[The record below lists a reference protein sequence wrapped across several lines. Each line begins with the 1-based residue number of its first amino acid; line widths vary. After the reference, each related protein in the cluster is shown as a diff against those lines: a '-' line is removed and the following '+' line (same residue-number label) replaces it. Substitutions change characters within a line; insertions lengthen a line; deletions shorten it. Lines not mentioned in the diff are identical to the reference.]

1 MTAETNEAGDLTGQL
16 AELRERIGVL
26 EDELAVRRVIAAY
39 GPAVDSGDSAA
50 TGALWTREA
59 VYDMD
64 VGVLD
69 GRDEIT
75 AMVDGPV
82 HQEIIGGG
90 SAHAIGPA
98 VVDLHGDEATAIT
111 YSQLFRGDGK
121 GGFWIWR
128 VAANRWELARTPE
141 GWRVVRR
148 TTRLLDGRP
157 DARELLRRTAGR

>member
-1 MTAETNEAGDLTGQL
+1 MTSDVSADDLLDQF
-16 AELRERIGVL
+16 AQLRERVGLL
-26 EDELAVRRVIAAY
+26 EDELAVRRVLASY
-39 GPAVDSGDSAA
+39 GPAVDSGDSAR
-50 TGALWTREA
+50 TGALWTEDA

-69 GRDEIT
+69 GRAEISD
-75 AMVDGPV
+75 MVEGGV

-98 VVDLHGDEATAIT
+98 LVELDGDRATAIT

-128 VAANRWELARTPE
+128 VAANRWELTRSAA
-141 GWRVVRR
+141 GWLVVRR
-148 TTRLLDGRP
+148 TTRLLDGRA
-157 DARELLRRTAGR
+157 DARELLRRPTGA

>member
-1 MTAETNEAGDLTGQL
+1 MTESTETDLAGRL
-16 AELRERIGVL
+16 AELSARIELL
-26 EDELAVRRVIAAY
+26 EDELAIRRVLAAY

-50 TGALWTREA
+50 TGELWTEGA

-69 GRDEIT
+69 GRGEIV
-75 AMVDGPV
+75 AMVDGEG

-98 VVDLHGDEATAIT
+98 LVDLDGDRATAIT

-128 VAANRWELARTPE
+128 VAANRWELARTHDAASPE
-141 GWRVVRR
+141 GWQVVRR

-157 DARELLRRTAGR
+157 DARELLRR